1 MLNINTNRNSTY
13 NNDQIVPDNC
23 SVETRKYLRIVNDDR
38 FVPTVATSSVNIDDN
53 RTVDLSPFS
62 SSSISRLNSNPV
74 SLMQITSQQQQ
85 QPQQRSTSTTIRKNS
100 SINSTDSSTKK

>member
-1 MLNINTNRNSTY
+1 MYPSINVVTGDQPSIAGSSHNNTGQSVSST
-13 NNDQIVPDNC
+13 IVSALSNHNLHRQQQPN
-23 SVETRKYLRIVNDDR
+23 
-38 FVPTVATSSVNIDDN
+38 
-53 RTVDLSPFS
+53 LSPFS
-62 SSSISRLNSNPV
+62 SSSISRLNSSPV